1 MPATNNKPA
10 TNRTPATEKTS
21 ASRLMRFSLLP
32 LLLAGGA
39 CTQAPGEVASAPP
52 ADVRPIP
59 AEADGDYNLPAQK
72 EKLATIRMDVE
83 TGFLNQEQRDV
94 VILLI
99 KASDLMSEIYL
110 RQRYAENPQVRRA
123 VSMNRRSDRDLLVE
137 MFDRNFGPWDEL
149 AELHPFW
156 GSTPMPE
163 GAGFY
168 PEDLTREALEAYI
181 AAHPDQ
187 KEALL
192 SPYTV
197 VKREGDRLVAVPYSV
212 EYRQWLEPAAQLLE
226 QAAART
232 GNASLK
238 KFLSLRARAFRT
250 DDYFESELAWMDL
263 TGTPIEVAIGPY
275 EVYTDRLMGA
285 KTAFE
290 SFVTLK
296 DPQESAAL
304 AKYKNYLKD
313 MEANLP
319 IEDRYKNFQRGFAS
333 PIAVAEQVHGGGD
346 NVPGVQTIAFNLP
359 NDERVREAKGAKKV
373 ILSNVL
379 GAKFERILKP
389 MGSLV
394 LEPDQAALVDKKY
407 MQFETLFHELS
418 HSLGPGTIVVNGE
431 TTTVDKMLKEQG
443 SALEEAKADVAGVWN
458 ILLMMRKGEI
468 PAAEKPQL
476 FATYFTGIFRA
487 VRFGA
492 VEAHGKGAALQY
504 AYLLDK
510 GAFRWDEA
518 AGRYVIDNT
527 RMEAGVRDLLH
538 DILMLQAHGD
548 YAGTKAFMD
557 KWAKLDAHA
566 EAAIASMGSLP
577 VDIRPIYPDAI

>member
-1 MPATNNKPA
+1 M
-10 TNRTPATEKTS
+10 KTTRYLSS
-21 ASRLMRFSLLP
+21 AA
-32 LLLAGGA
+32 LLLASAA
-39 CTQAPGEVASAPP
+39 CAQAPTEVASAP
-52 ADVRPIP
+52 AAP
-59 AEADGDYNLPAQK
+59 AEAPAEPGYNLAAQK
-72 EKLATIRMDVE
+72 AKLAVIDMDVE
-83 TGFLNQEQRDV
+83 TGFLNAEQREV
-94 VILLI
+94 VNLLI
-99 KASDLMSEIYL
+99 KASDLLDEVYL
-110 RQRYAENPQVRRA
+110 RQRYAENPQIRRA
-123 VSMNRRSDRDLLVE
+123 ISVNRRADRDLLLE
-137 MFDRNFGPWDEL
+137 MFDRNFGPWDTL

-168 PEDLTREALEAYI
+168 PADMKREELQAYI

-187 KEALL
+187 KDELL

-197 VKREGDRLVAVPYSV
+197 VKREGDKLVAVPYSV
-212 EYRQWLEPAAQLLE
+212 EYRQWLEPAAKLLE

-232 GNASLK
+232 SNPSLK
-238 KFLSLRARAFRT
+238 TFLSLRAKAFLD

-263 TGTPIEVAIGPY
+263 KDTPIEIAIGPY

-296 DPQESAAL
+296 DPEESAAL

-319 IEDRYKNFQRGFAS
+319 IEDQYKNFQRGFAS

-389 MGSLV
+389 MGALV
-394 LEPDQAALVDKKY
+394 LKPDQAGLVAKKY
-407 MQFETLFHELS
+407 MQYETLFHELA
-418 HSLGPGTIVVNGE
+418 HSLGPGTITVNGE
-431 TTTVDKMLKEQG
+431 KTTVDKMLKEQG

-458 ILLMMRKGEI
+458 ILLMMDKGEI
-468 PAAEKPQL
+468 PASEKPQL

-504 AYLLDK
+504 AYLRDH
-510 GAFRWDEA
+510 GAFTYDPA
-518 AGRYVIDNT
+518 TKRYVVDDAK
-527 RMEAGVRDLLH
+527 MEAGVRSLLH
-538 DILMLQAHGD
+538 DILMLQAKGD
-548 YAGTKAFMD
+548 YEGTKAFMA
-557 KWAKLDAHA
+557 KWAKLDPQA
-566 EAAIASMGSLP
+566 EAAIESMGSIP
-577 VDIRPIYPDAI
+577 VDIKPVYPDSV